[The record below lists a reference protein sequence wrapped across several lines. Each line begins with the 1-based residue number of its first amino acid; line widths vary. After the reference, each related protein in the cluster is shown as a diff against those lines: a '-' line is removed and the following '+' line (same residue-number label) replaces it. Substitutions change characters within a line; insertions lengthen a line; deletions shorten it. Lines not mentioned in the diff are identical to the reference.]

1 MTNRSKG
8 FSQRDDNPFKLVN
21 ADSATILNSI
31 KAANYGDH
39 NLVVYPCLGRFEEF
53 YIECC
58 KDSILQRNDVFI
70 LVTFY
75 QQASAVRK
83 KLYQAGIDTARY
95 EIAWSLVIIDSEA
108 AYQRAL
114 EEPEKY
120 PINNLITIMT
130 SQLGARGKKGITI
143 LADLGVFVLNN
154 RITDLLSYEL
164 SIPLRFNSHV
174 RFICFYHKEDF
185 NAVQQEQRKR
195 ICSHHFNN
203 LIVS

>member
-1 MTNRSKG
+1 
-8 FSQRDDNPFKLVN
+8 
-21 ADSATILNSI
+21 
-31 KAANYGDH
+31 
-39 NLVVYPCLGRFEEF
+39 
-53 YIECC
+53 
-58 KDSILQRNDVFI
+58 
-70 LVTFY
+70 
-75 QQASAVRK
+75 
-83 KLYQAGIDTARY
+83 
-95 EIAWSLVIIDSEA
+95 LVIIDSEA

-164 SIPLRFNSHV
+164 SMPLRLNSYV
-174 RFICFYHKEDF
+174 RSFCLYHKDDF
-185 NAVQQEQRKR
+185 NTLQEEQRIR

-203 LIVS
+203 LSIS